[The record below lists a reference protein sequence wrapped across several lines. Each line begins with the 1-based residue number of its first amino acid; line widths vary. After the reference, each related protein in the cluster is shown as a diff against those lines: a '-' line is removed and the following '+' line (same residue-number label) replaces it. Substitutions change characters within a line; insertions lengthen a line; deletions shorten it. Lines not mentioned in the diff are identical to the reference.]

1 MIPKIIQNSMRH
13 FTATAAVILSLAC
26 MFSCKKEKG
35 GGDTL
40 EKIYFVD
47 PASASMVLTQGQTG
61 YIMYATVPESAAATA
76 VMEWSSSDTN
86 IAEVF
91 NGQVTAIAPGN
102 TVITVKC
109 GNVSATLDVQVV
121 PIPVTSFNVPKS
133 MNAYMD
139 MPTPIKLTVE
149 PAEANAASLE
159 WKSDN
164 PEIAEVVIESGKAFV
179 NAKKEGGCKITVTP
193 YNNSEASQ
201 QIAVTVY
208 PAIFKLMRRSISGES
223 GYVEILNDDSFDI
236 TDIGMPTY
244 EGMRY
249 IEMIRLDGG
258 ELLDSSVE
266 VNNENSGIVS
276 ITKHKRSESK
286 IILNAEEKSE
296 VGATKI
302 SVSLKDDDNV
312 YTKTFTITRQKHDF
326 TSDTKICRIYTETP
340 VNDVEEMAREA
351 ILAVQMFPAVNAVW
365 TSSNES
371 VAKVAPLTV
380 DGTGFSPMAEIR
392 TFGEYGSAEI
402 TATDESGEHTRK
414 FTVRVSKASFPAGT
428 KICIRVDGH
437 IEPVGESTTIRAS
450 YDGRNDEAFGLM
462 DASGNYLSTFTNFKW
477 TIESPSCEC
486 SLTPVGASGVV
497 IAPISTTTF
506 SGSKTA
512 TLVCTDDAGNR
523 LTHKI
528 FIDSPNA
535 FRGVENLRVTVDGK
549 SYTGNAK
556 VDIGKTATIDIA
568 KLTYGSSYDGLKW
581 ENVGVLGSVYG
592 RTKLNNNSSGSLM
605 SIEFTPNRKMEA
617 MPISVEDEI
626 GQVRKIYISSAK
638 FHFPD
643 GAKLYYSYTAVN
655 PTNSGWKE
663 ATSGVL
669 LRPNIST
676 NIKIATSETG
686 APVVDKAY
694 YYQVWASAIEKSKKN
709 QYVNEFSPLYNED
722 YNVFSVFVN
731 GYPPRDDAPEPY
743 GITVKDDY
751 GTSLYNQFY
760 IHELVKFDS
769 STEFFVWAS
778 LGGAGRGYS
787 VKYDKGKDKRLYVD
801 VDPPSSGKI
810 PEVRITWTLSYNAGY
825 YIFPEARIT
834 NSVGEQSEYSMYHV
848 RQVKFNPVS
857 STASSPTKVVLF
869 DDYGNTK
876 TIYISY
882 NIKN

>member
-1 MIPKIIQNSMRH
+1 MIPKIIQNPMRR
-13 FTATAAVILSLAC
+13 FTAAVAVLLSLAC
-26 MFSCKKEKG
+26 AFSCKKEKG

-47 PASASMVLTQGQTG
+47 PASASMVLSQGQTG

-121 PIPVTSFNVPKS
+121 PIPVTSFSVPKTMS
-133 MNAYMD
+133 AYMD

-149 PAEANAASLE
+149 PAKANAASLE

-193 YNNSEASQ
+193 YNNSDASQ
-201 QIAVTVY
+201 QIEVTVY

-244 EGMRY
+244 EGIRC
-249 IEMIRLDGG
+249 IEMIRLDGSS
-258 ELLDSSVE
+258 LLESSVE

-276 ITKHKRSESK
+276 ITKRQRSESK
-286 IILNAEEKSE
+286 VLLNVEEKSE
-296 VGATKI
+296 VGATKV
-302 SVSLKDDDNV
+302 SVSLKEDDNV

-326 TSDTKICRIYTETP
+326 TSDTRICRIYTETP
-340 VNDVEEMAREA
+340 VNDVEEMARNATME
-351 ILAVQMFPAVNAVW
+351 VQMFPAVNAVW

-371 VAKVAPLTV
+371 VAKVVPATS

-428 KICIRVDGH
+428 KICIRVGGK

-462 DASGNYLSTFTNFKW
+462 DASGNYLTTFTNFKW

-486 SLTPVGASGVV
+486 SLTPVDASGVV
-497 IAPISTTTF
+497 VAPISTTTF

-512 TLVCTDDAGNR
+512 TLVCTDDAGNQ
-523 LTHKI
+523 LKHKI
-528 FIDSPNA
+528 IIYSPIAFGRNA
-535 FRGVENLRVTVDGK
+535 LGAKVNSQMFYED
-549 SYTGNAK
+549 AK
-556 VDIGKTATIDIA
+556 VDSGNKAVVA
-568 KLTYGSSYDGLKW
+568 LYGNKKVPVTLAGLKW
-581 ENVGVLGSVYG
+581 SGLEKLNSYGSVNISA
-592 RTKLNNNSSGSLM
+592 NNANTIISYF
-605 SIEFTPNRKMEA
+605 EFTPNKKMESVT
-617 MPISVEDEI
+617 ITVEDEI
-626 GQVRKIYISSAK
+626 GQEQTLRIQSAA

-643 GAKLYYSYTAVN
+643 GAK
-655 PTNSGWKE
+655 
-663 ATSGVL
+663 
-669 LRPNIST
+669 
-676 NIKIATSETG
+676 
-686 APVVDKAY
+686 
-694 YYQVWASAIEKSKKN
+694 
-709 QYVNEFSPLYNED
+709 
-722 YNVFSVFVN
+722 
-731 GYPPRDDAPEPY
+731 
-743 GITVKDDY
+743 
-751 GTSLYNQFY
+751 
-760 IHELVKFDS
+760 
-769 STEFFVWAS
+769 
-778 LGGAGRGYS
+778 
-787 VKYDKGKDKRLYVD
+787 
-801 VDPPSSGKI
+801 
-810 PEVRITWTLSYNAGY
+810 
-825 YIFPEARIT
+825 
-834 NSVGEQSEYSMYHV
+834 
-848 RQVKFNPVS
+848 
-857 STASSPTKVVLF
+857 
-869 DDYGNTK
+869 
-876 TIYISY
+876 IYISY
-882 NIKN
+882 NKSTWSTSDDCLFFNNGNTYFRVGTSATDFVESGSPVKWSCVKTYPKLNYSSTLRALPGRDASIYALSPTSYPKDYANDDYTLVAKDAYGTEIESRFKVKKFMDFNDGCWFRLDYKANEPSLSYKFGDGKDVYVTLPSNSSYRVGMTCCPNEKGNTVYINRAEIIDFEKGSVSMRTEKPAFNVKATIKSDEYARITLYDDYGNKKAFYIKHK

>member
-1 MIPKIIQNSMRH
+1 MIPKIIQNPMRY
-13 FTATAAVILSLAC
+13 FTSAVAVLLSLAC
-26 MFSCKKEKG
+26 AFSCKKEKG

-47 PASASMVLTQGQTG
+47 PASASMVLSQGQTG

-121 PIPVTSFNVPKS
+121 PIPVTNFSVPKTMS
-133 MNAYMD
+133 AYMD

-149 PAEANAASLE
+149 PAKANAASLE

-201 QIAVTVY
+201 QISVTVY

-223 GYVEILNDDSFDI
+223 SYVEILNDDSFDI
-236 TDIGMPTY
+236 TDIGMPY
-244 EGMRY
+244 EGIRC
-249 IEMIRLDGG
+249 IEMIRLDGS
-258 ELLDSSVE
+258 ELLESSVE

-276 ITKHKRSESK
+276 ITKRQRSDSK
-286 IILNAEEKSE
+286 VLLNVEEKSE
-296 VGATKI
+296 VGATKV
-302 SVSLKDDDNV
+302 SVSLKEDDNV

-340 VNDVEEMAREA
+340 VNDVEEMARNATME
-351 ILAVQMFPAVNAVW
+351 VQMFPAVNAVW

-371 VAKVAPLTV
+371 VAKVVPATS
-380 DGTGFSPMAEIR
+380 DGTGFSPMAEIQ

-428 KICIRVDGH
+428 KICIRVGGK

-497 IAPISTTTF
+497 VAPISTTTF

-528 FIDSPNA
+528 IIASPNA
-535 FRGVENLRVTVDGK
+535 FSGVHNLRVTVDGK
-549 SYTGNAK
+549 SYTSNAK

-568 KLTYGSSYDGLKW
+568 KLTFDSSYDGLKW
-581 ENVGVLGSVYG
+581 ENVGVLGDVYG
-592 RTKLNNNSSGSLM
+592 TTKLNNNSSGSLM

-626 GQVRKIYISSAK
+626 GQVKKIYVSSAEFQFPEGAKIYISYYKSTWSTSDDCLFFNNGNTYFRVGTSATDFVKSGSPVKWSCVKTYPKLNYSSTLRALPGGDASIYALSPTSYPNDYRTDEYTLVAKDAYGTEIESRFKVKK
-638 FHFPD
+638 FMNFNDGIWFRLSYYVPGSQGAVAKGWNYKFESGKD
-643 GAKLYYSYTAVN
+643 TYVTLPKGAYNYVDMDCCPYEYGNCVYVSRAEIIDFENGSVGTRTIKPALGAK
-655 PTNSGWKE
+655 
-663 ATSGVL
+663 ATT
-669 LRPNIST
+669 IS
-676 NIKIATSETG
+676 E
-686 APVVDKAY
+686 
-694 YYQVWASAIEKSKKN
+694 
-709 QYVNEFSPLYNED
+709 QY
-722 YNVFSVFVN
+722 
-731 GYPPRDDAPEPY
+731 
-743 GITVKDDY
+743 
-751 GTSLYNQFY
+751 
-760 IHELVKFDS
+760 
-769 STEFFVWAS
+769 
-778 LGGAGRGYS
+778 
-787 VKYDKGKDKRLYVD
+787 
-801 VDPPSSGKI
+801 
-810 PEVRITWTLSYNAGY
+810 
-825 YIFPEARIT
+825 ARIT
-834 NSVGEQSEYSMYHV
+834 LY
-848 RQVKFNPVS
+848 
-857 STASSPTKVVLF
+857 
-869 DDYGNTK
+869 DDYGNK
-876 TIYISY
+876 KAFY
-882 NIKN
+882 IKNK

>member
-1 MIPKIIQNSMRH
+1 MRH

-121 PIPVTSFNVPKS
+121 PIPVTSFSVPKS

-139 MPTPIKLTVE
+139 MPTPVKLTLE

-414 FTVRVSKASFPAGT
+414 FTVKVSKASFPAGT
-428 KICIRVDGH
+428 KIGTRVGGKLV
-437 IEPVGESTTIRAS
+437 PVGESTTLRAS
-450 YDGRNDEAFGLM
+450 YDGRNDAGFGLM
-462 DASGNYLSTFTNFKW
+462 DASGNYLTTFTNFKW
-477 TIESPSCEC
+477 TIESLSCEC
-486 SLTPVGASGVV
+486 RLSTVGASGVV
-497 IAPISTTTF
+497 VAPISTTTF

-528 FIDSPNA
+528 IIASPNA
-535 FRGVENLRVTVDGK
+535 FSGVQNLRVTVDGK
-549 SYTGNAK
+549 SYTSNAK

-568 KLTYGSSYDGLKW
+568 KLTFDSSYDGLKW

-592 RTKLNNNSSGSLM
+592 TTKLNNNSSGSLK

-626 GQVRKIYISSAK
+626 GQVRKIYITSAE
-638 FHFPD
+638 FQFPE
-643 GAKLYYSYTAVN
+643 GAKIYMSYNKSTWNTSNDFLFFNNGSTYFRVGTSATDFVKSGSPVEWSRVKTYPKLN
-655 PTNSGWKE
+655 YNSTFRVLPSGDASIYALSPTKYPSDYDDDDYTMVAKDAYGTEVSARFKVKKFMNFNDGIWF
-663 ATSGVL
+663 
-669 LRPNIST
+669 RIS
-676 NIKIATSETG
+676 
-686 APVVDKAY
+686 Y
-694 YYQVWASAIEKSKKN
+694 
-709 QYVNEFSPLYNED
+709 YVNEPYYDENGGYHSSKMKSSKYKFESGIDKYLTLPKNLSSYDATVDCCPYENAYGNAVYINRAEISDFKNGSISTRTEKPAFSP
-722 YNVFSVFVN
+722 
-731 GYPPRDDAPEPY
+731 
-743 GITVKDDY
+743 TVTTISEQY
-751 GTSLYNQFY
+751 
-760 IHELVKFDS
+760 
-769 STEFFVWAS
+769 
-778 LGGAGRGYS
+778 
-787 VKYDKGKDKRLYVD
+787 
-801 VDPPSSGKI
+801 
-810 PEVRITWTLSYNAGY
+810 
-825 YIFPEARIT
+825 ARIT
-834 NSVGEQSEYSMYHV
+834 LY
-848 RQVKFNPVS
+848 
-857 STASSPTKVVLF
+857 
-869 DDYGNTK
+869 DDYGNK
-876 TIYISY
+876 KAFYI
-882 NIKN
+882 KRK

>member
-1 MIPKIIQNSMRH
+1 MRR
-13 FTATAAVILSLAC
+13 FTAAVAVLLSLAC
-26 MFSCKKEKG
+26 AFSCKKEKG

-47 PASASMVLTQGQTG
+47 PASASMVLSQGQTG

-121 PIPVTSFNVPKS
+121 PIPVTNFSVPKS

-201 QIAVTVY
+201 QISVTVY

-223 GYVEILNDDSFDI
+223 SYVEILNDDSFDI
-236 TDIGMPTY
+236 TDIGMPY
-244 EGMRY
+244 EGIRC
-249 IEMIRLDGG
+249 IEMIRLDGS
-258 ELLDSSVE
+258 ELLESSVE

-276 ITKHKRSESK
+276 ITKRQCSESK
-286 IILNAEEKSE
+286 VLLNVEEKSE
-296 VGATKI
+296 VGATKV
-302 SVSLKDDDNV
+302 SVSLKEDDNV

-340 VNDVEEMAREA
+340 VNDVEEMARNATME
-351 ILAVQMFPAVNAVW
+351 VQMFPAVNAVW

-371 VAKVAPLTV
+371 VAKVVPATS
-380 DGTGFSPMAEIR
+380 DGTGFSPMAEIQ

-428 KICIRVDGH
+428 KISTRVNNNYV
-437 IEPVGESTTIRAS
+437 PVGESTTIRAS
-450 YDGRNDEAFGLM
+450 YDGRNAGGFGLLE
-462 DASGNYLSTFTNFKW
+462 ASGNPSTFSNIKW

-486 SLTPVGASGVV
+486 RLTQVGANGV
-497 IAPISTTTF
+497 IIRPISKTTF

-535 FRGVENLRVTVDGK
+535 FSGVHNLRVTVDGK

-568 KLTYGSSYDGLKW
+568 KFTFDSSYDGLKW

-592 RTKLNNNSSGSLM
+592 TTKLNNNSSGSLM

-626 GQVRKIYISSAK
+626 GQVRKIYITSAE
-638 FHFPD
+638 FQFPE
-643 GAKLYYSYTAVN
+643 GAK
-655 PTNSGWKE
+655 
-663 ATSGVL
+663 
-669 LRPNIST
+669 
-676 NIKIATSETG
+676 
-686 APVVDKAY
+686 
-694 YYQVWASAIEKSKKN
+694 
-709 QYVNEFSPLYNED
+709 
-722 YNVFSVFVN
+722 
-731 GYPPRDDAPEPY
+731 
-743 GITVKDDY
+743 
-751 GTSLYNQFY
+751 
-760 IHELVKFDS
+760 
-769 STEFFVWAS
+769 
-778 LGGAGRGYS
+778 
-787 VKYDKGKDKRLYVD
+787 
-801 VDPPSSGKI
+801 
-810 PEVRITWTLSYNAGY
+810 
-825 YIFPEARIT
+825 
-834 NSVGEQSEYSMYHV
+834 
-848 RQVKFNPVS
+848 
-857 STASSPTKVVLF
+857 
-869 DDYGNTK
+869 
-876 TIYISY
+876 IYISY
-882 NIKN
+882 YKSTWSTSDDKPFFNNGSTYFRVGTSATDFVKSGSPVKWSYAKTYPKSYNSTFRALPEGDASIYALSPTSYPKDYYDDNYTLVAKDAYGTEVSARFIVKKFMNFNDGIWFRLSYYVRGSNGERVWKGKNYKFESGKDVYLTLPKDAYNYVDIDCCPYEYGNSVYVSRAEIVDFENGSVGTQTIPLATHVKVSVLHLIISKL

>member
-1 MIPKIIQNSMRH
+1 
-13 FTATAAVILSLAC
+13 
-26 MFSCKKEKG
+26 
-35 GGDTL
+35 
-40 EKIYFVD
+40 
-47 PASASMVLTQGQTG
+47 
-61 YIMYATVPESAAATA
+61 
-76 VMEWSSSDTN
+76 MEWSSDDPS
-86 IAEVF
+86 IADVI
-91 NGQVTAIAPGN
+91 NGLVTAIAPGN
-102 TVITVKC
+102 TVITAKC
-109 GNVSATLDVQVV
+109 GNVTASVDVQVV
-121 PIPVTSFNVPKS
+121 PIPVTSFSVPKTMS
-133 MNAYMD
+133 AYMD
-139 MPTPIKLTVE
+139 MPVQIKLTLQPE
-149 PAEANAASLE
+149 EANAASLE

-164 PEIAEVVIESGKAFV
+164 PEIAVVVIEDGKAFV
-179 NAKKEGGCKITVTP
+179 NAKKEGGCKISVSP
-193 YNNSEASQ
+193 YGRSDESKE
-201 QIAVTVY
+201 IAVTVY
-208 PAIFKLMRRSISGES
+208 PAAFKLMRRTISGES
-223 GYVEILNDDSFDI
+223 GYVEIPNDDSFDI

-249 IEMIRLDGG
+249 IEMIRVDGG

-266 VNNENSGIVS
+266 VYNENPGIVS

-302 SVSLKDDDNV
+302 SVSLKEDDNV
-312 YTKTFTITRQKHDF
+312 YTKSFTITRQKHDF

-414 FTVRVSKASFPAGT
+414 FTVKVSKASFPAGT
-428 KICIRVDGH
+428 KICIRVGGK

-535 FRGVENLRVTVDGK
+535 FSGVQNLRVTVNGK
-549 SYTGNAK
+549 SYTNDAK
-556 VDIGKTATIDIA
+556 VDIGKTATIDITKA
-568 KLTYGSSYDGLKW
+568 SYDSFFDGLKW
-581 ENVGVLGSVYG
+581 ENVGVLGGVYG
-592 RTKLNNNSSGSLM
+592 TTKLNNNSSGSLM

-626 GQVRKIYISSAK
+626 GQVKKIYISSAK

-643 GAKLYYSYTAVN
+643 GAKIYISYDKSKWNTLDERVFLN
-655 PTNSGWKE
+655 NGQNYFRVGTS
-663 ATSGVL
+663 ATDFVKSDTPVEWSK
-669 LRPNIST
+669 NQSTST
-676 NIKIATSETG
+676 NYNGSFRALPSGDVST
-686 APVVDKAY
+686 Y
-694 YYQVWASAIEKSKKN
+694 AI
-709 QYVNEFSPLYNED
+709 SP
-722 YNVFSVFVN
+722 N
-731 GYPPRDDAPEPY
+731 GYPNDYQAVY
-743 GITVKDDY
+743 YFLSAKDDY
-751 GTSLYNQFY
+751 GTVVSS
-760 IHELVKFDS
+760 KFVLRKFMNFNDGIW
-769 STEFFVWAS
+769 FRLQYAY
-778 LGGAGRGYS
+778 RD
-787 VKYDKGKDKRLYVD
+787 KYTIKYKTLTYKFESGKDKYVELPYND
-801 VDPPSSGKI
+801 YHTVRSSCSPSESGNSAYYNHAEIMDFDELPYSFRTEK
-810 PEVRITWTLSYNAGY
+810 PACDSRVWTIKEQY
-825 YIFPEARIT
+825 ARIT
-834 NSVGEQSEYSMYHV
+834 FY
-848 RQVKFNPVS
+848 
-857 STASSPTKVVLF
+857 
-869 DDYGNTK
+869 DDYGNK
-876 TIYISY
+876 KAFYI
-882 NIKN
+882 KRK

>member
-1 MIPKIIQNSMRH
+1 MIPKIIQNPMRR
-13 FTATAAVILSLAC
+13 FTAAVAVLLSLAC
-26 MFSCKKEKG
+26 AFSCKKEKG

-47 PASASMVLTQGQTG
+47 PASASMVLSQGQTG

-121 PIPVTSFNVPKS
+121 PIPVTNFSVPKS

-201 QIAVTVY
+201 QISVTVY
-208 PAIFKLMRRSISGES
+208 PAIFKLMRQSISGES

-276 ITKHKRSESK
+276 ITKHKRSENK
-286 IILNAEEKSE
+286 IILNAEEKYE
-296 VGATKI
+296 VGATKV
-302 SVSLKDDDNV
+302 SVSLKEDDNV

-340 VNDVEEMAREA
+340 VNDVEEMARNATME
-351 ILAVQMFPAVNAVW
+351 VQMFPAVNAVW

-371 VAKVAPLTV
+371 VAKVVPATS

-428 KICIRVDGH
+428 KISTRVNNNYV
-437 IEPVGESTTIRAS
+437 PVGESTTIRAS
-450 YDGRNDEAFGLM
+450 YDGRNAGGFGLLE
-462 DASGNYLSTFTNFKW
+462 ASGNPSAFSNIKW

-486 SLTPVGASGVV
+486 RLTQVGANGV
-497 IAPISTTTF
+497 IIRPISKTTF

-512 TLVCTDDAGNR
+512 TLVCTDDAGNQ
-523 LTHKI
+523 LKHKI
-528 FIDSPNA
+528 IIYSPIAFGRNA
-535 FRGVENLRVTVDGK
+535 LGAKVNSEMFYED
-549 SYTGNAK
+549 AK
-556 VDIGKTATIDIA
+556 VDIGNKAVVALYGNKKVPVTLAGVKWSGLE
-568 KLTYGSSYDGLKW
+568 KLNSYGSVNISTNSTNTISYF
-581 ENVGVLGSVYG
+581 
-592 RTKLNNNSSGSLM
+592 
-605 SIEFTPNRKMEA
+605 EFTPNQKMESVT
-617 MPISVEDEI
+617 ITVEDEI
-626 GQVRKIYISSAK
+626 GQEQTLRIQSAA
-638 FHFPD
+638 FHFPK
-643 GAKLYYSYTAVN
+643 GAKLYYSYGNVD
-655 PTNSGWKE
+655 PTGGYWAE
-663 ATSGVL
+663 VL
-669 LRPNIST
+669 DGMPLKNDAGT
-676 NIKIATSETG
+676 YLKIATSAEG
-686 APVVDKAY
+686 KPIVDKAY
-694 YYQVWASAIEKSKKN
+694 WDQIWASAIEKSKN
-709 QYVNEFSPLYNED
+709 HSYIGEFDDIRINMLRPWNIFG
-722 YNVFSVFVN
+722 VFTKK
-731 GYPPRDDAPEPY
+731 YPTKYQEPEY
-743 GITVKDDY
+743 YSIEAKDDY
-751 GTSLYNQFY
+751 GTALSAGFY
-760 IHELVKFDS
+760 IREWVEFKSEDRFQIYMKKTSTYIKYGDGSAVHDDIPDSQLFSDGSIIVKLNFDGNAYR
-769 STEFFVWAS
+769 F
-778 LGGAGRGYS
+778 
-787 VKYDKGKDKRLYVD
+787 
-801 VDPPSSGKI
+801 P
-810 PEVRITWTLSYNAGY
+810 RI
-825 YIFPEARIT
+825 IVT
-834 NSVGEQSEYSMYHV
+834 NSAKQDHPHEYYLYHANFVRVYPTSSNVGTRLIFS
-848 RQVKFNPVS
+848 
-857 STASSPTKVVLF
+857 
-869 DDYGNTK
+869 DDFGNMK
-876 TIYISY
+876 TITFKLY
-882 NIKN
+882 

>member
-1 MIPKIIQNSMRH
+1 MIPKIIQNPMRY
-13 FTATAAVILSLAC
+13 FTSAVAVLLSLAC
-26 MFSCKKEKG
+26 AFSCKKEKG

-47 PASASMVLTQGQTG
+47 PASASMVLSQGQTG

-121 PIPVTSFNVPKS
+121 PIPVTNFSVPKTMS
-133 MNAYMD
+133 AYMD

-149 PAEANAASLE
+149 PAKANAASLE

-179 NAKKEGGCKITVTP
+179 NAKKEGGCKISVTP
-193 YNNSEASQ
+193 YNNSDASQ
-201 QIAVTVY
+201 KIEVTVY

-236 TDIGMPTY
+236 TDIGMPS
-244 EGMRY
+244 EDGKRS
-249 IEMIRLDGG
+249 IEMIRVDGSS
-258 ELLDSSVE
+258 LLESSVE

-276 ITKHKRSESK
+276 ITKRQRSESK
-286 IILNAEEKSE
+286 VLLNVEEKSE
-296 VGATKI
+296 VGATKV
-302 SVSLKDDDNV
+302 SVSLKEDDNV

-340 VNDVEEMAREA
+340 VNDVEEMARNATME
-351 ILAVQMFPAVNAVW
+351 VQMFPAVNAVW

-371 VAKVAPLTV
+371 VAKVVPATS
-380 DGTGFSPMAEIR
+380 DGTGFSPMAEIQ

-402 TATDESGEHTRK
+402 TATDESGKNTRK

-428 KICIRVDGH
+428 KICIRVGGK

-486 SLTPVGASGVV
+486 RLATAGASGVV
-497 IAPISTTTF
+497 VTPISNTTF

-535 FRGVENLRVTVDGK
+535 FSGVQNLRVIVDGK
-549 SYTGNAK
+549 SYTSNAK
-556 VDIGKTATIDIA
+556 VDFGKTATIDIT
-568 KLTYGSSYDGLKW
+568 KVSYDSFYDGLKW

-592 RTKLNNNSSGSLM
+592 TTKQNNNSSGSLT

-626 GQVRKIYISSAK
+626 GQVRKIYISSAEFQFPEGAK
-638 FHFPD
+638 IYISYYKSTWSTSDDCLFFNNGNTYFRVGTSATDFVKSGSPVKWSCVKTYPKLNYSSTLRALPD
-643 GAKLYYSYTAVN
+643 GDASIYALSPTSYPNDYRTDEYTLVAK
-655 PTNSGWKE
+655 
-663 ATSGVL
+663 
-669 LRPNIST
+669 
-676 NIKIATSETG
+676 
-686 APVVDKAY
+686 
-694 YYQVWASAIEKSKKN
+694 
-709 QYVNEFSPLYNED
+709 
-722 YNVFSVFVN
+722 
-731 GYPPRDDAPEPY
+731 DA
-743 GITVKDDY
+743 Y
-751 GTSLYNQFY
+751 GTEIESRFK
-760 IHELVKFDS
+760 VKKFMNFNDGIWFRLS
-769 STEFFVWAS
+769 YYVPGSK
-778 LGGAGRGYS
+778 GAVAKGWNYKFES
-787 VKYDKGKDKRLYVD
+787 GKDTYVTLPKGAYNYVD
-801 VDPPSSGKI
+801 MDCCPYEYGNCVYVSRAEIIDFENGSVGTRTIKPALGAKATTIS
-810 PEVRITWTLSYNAGY
+810 EQY
-825 YIFPEARIT
+825 ARIT
-834 NSVGEQSEYSMYHV
+834 LY
-848 RQVKFNPVS
+848 
-857 STASSPTKVVLF
+857 
-869 DDYGNTK
+869 DDYGNK
-876 TIYISY
+876 KAFY
-882 NIKN
+882 IKNK

>member
-1 MIPKIIQNSMRH
+1 MRR
-13 FTATAAVILSLAC
+13 FTAAVAVLLSLAC
-26 MFSCKKEKG
+26 AFSCKKEKG
-35 GGDTL
+35 GGDAL

-47 PASASMVLTQGQTG
+47 PASASMVLSQGQTG

-121 PIPVTSFNVPKS
+121 PIPVTSFSVPKS

-179 NAKKEGGCKITVTP
+179 NAKKEGGCKISVTP
-193 YNNSEASQ
+193 YNSSDASQ
-201 QIAVTVY
+201 KIEVTVY
-208 PAIFKLMRRSISGES
+208 PAIFKLMRRSISDES

-296 VGATKI
+296 VGATKV
-302 SVSLKDDDNV
+302 SVSLKEDDNV
-312 YTKTFTITRQKHDF
+312 YTKTFTLTRQKHDF

-340 VNDVEEMAREA
+340 VNDVEEMARNATME
-351 ILAVQMFPAVNAVW
+351 VQMFPAVNAVW

-371 VAKVAPLTV
+371 VAKVVPATS

-428 KICIRVDGH
+428 KIGIRVNGK

-462 DASGNYLSTFTNFKW
+462 DASGNYLTTFTNFKW

-486 SLTPVGASGVV
+486 SLTSVGASGVV
-497 IAPISTTTF
+497 VTPISTTTF

-535 FRGVENLRVTVDGK
+535 FSGVHNLRVTVDGK
-549 SYTGNAK
+549 SYTSNAK
-556 VDIGKTATIDIA
+556 VDFGKTATIDIA
-568 KLTYGSSYDGLKW
+568 KLTFDSSYDGLKW

-592 RTKLNNNSSGSLM
+592 TTKLNNNSSGSLK
-605 SIEFTPNRKMEA
+605 SIEFTPNCKMEA

-626 GQVRKIYISSAK
+626 GQVRKIYISSAE
-638 FHFPD
+638 FQFPE
-643 GAKLYYSYTAVN
+643 GAKIYISYYKSTWSTSDDCVFFNNGSTYFRVGTSATDFVKSGLPVEWSCVKCW
-655 PTNSGWKE
+655 PTSNYGSK
-663 ATSGVL
+663 
-669 LRPNIST
+669 LRVSP
-676 NIKIATSETG
+676 SE
-686 APVVDKAY
+686 D
-694 YYQVWASAIEKSKKN
+694 AS
-709 QYVNEFSPLYNED
+709 QYVLSPVAY
-722 YNVFSVFVN
+722 
-731 GYPPRDDAPEPY
+731 A
-743 GITVKDDY
+743 DDY
-751 GTSLYNQFY
+751 KADEYIVIAKDAYGTEVRSPFMLKKFMNFNKAVWVRLRYYDNGTQKHVTSTY
-760 IHELVKFDS
+760 TFDS
-769 STEFFVWAS
+769 
-778 LGGAGRGYS
+778 
-787 VKYDKGKDKRLYVD
+787 GKDVYKTLPAKATNLVVLECSPYENGNTVYVNSAEIID
-801 VDPPSSGKI
+801 FKNGSVGTRTKKPAFREEVTIKSG
-810 PEVRITWTLSYNAGY
+810 EY
-825 YIFPEARIT
+825 ARIT
-834 NSVGEQSEYSMYHV
+834 FY
-848 RQVKFNPVS
+848 
-857 STASSPTKVVLF
+857 
-869 DDYGNTK
+869 DDYGNK
-876 TIYISY
+876 KAFYI
-882 NIKN
+882 KKK

>member
-1 MIPKIIQNSMRH
+1 MIPKIIQNPMRR
-13 FTATAAVILSLAC
+13 FTAAVAVLLSLAC
-26 MFSCKKEKG
+26 AFSCKKEKG

-47 PASASMVLTQGQTG
+47 PASASMVLSQGQTG

-121 PIPVTSFNVPKS
+121 PIPVTNFSVPKS

-193 YNNSEASQ
+193 YNNSDASQ
-201 QIAVTVY
+201 KIEVTVY

-223 GYVEILNDDSFDI
+223 SYVEILNDDSFDI

-286 IILNAEEKSE
+286 ILLNAEEKSE
-296 VGATKI
+296 VGATKV
-302 SVSLKDDDNV
+302 SVSLKEDDNV

-371 VAKVAPLTV
+371 VAKVAPLTS

-428 KICIRVDGH
+428 KISTRVNNNYV
-437 IEPVGESTTIRAS
+437 PVGESTTIRAS
-450 YDGRNDEAFGLM
+450 YDGRNAGGFGLLE
-462 DASGNYLSTFTNFKW
+462 ASGNPSTFSNIKW

-486 SLTPVGASGVV
+486 RLTQVGANGV
-497 IAPISTTTF
+497 IIRPISTTAF

-535 FRGVENLRVTVDGK
+535 FSGAQNLRVTVDGK
-549 SYTGNAK
+549 SYTSNAK

-568 KLTYGSSYDGLKW
+568 KLTFDSSYDGLKW

-592 RTKLNNNSSGSLM
+592 TTKLNNNSSGSLM

-626 GQVRKIYISSAK
+626 GQVRKIYITSAE
-638 FHFPD
+638 FQFPE
-643 GAKLYYSYTAVN
+643 GAKIYISYYKSTWSTSDDKPFFNNGSTYFRVGTSATDFVKSGSPVKWSYAKTYPKSYNSTFRALPEGDASIYALS
-655 PTNSGWKE
+655 PTSYPKDYYDDNYTLVAKDAYGTEVSARFIVKKFMNFNDGIWFRLSYYVRGSNGERVWKGKNYKFESGKDVYLTLPKDAYNYVDIDCCPYEYGNSVYVSRAEIVDFENGSVGTRTKIP
-663 ATSGVL
+663 AFGA
-669 LRPNIST
+669 
-676 NIKIATSETG
+676 IATTISE
-686 APVVDKAY
+686 
-694 YYQVWASAIEKSKKN
+694 
-709 QYVNEFSPLYNED
+709 QY
-722 YNVFSVFVN
+722 
-731 GYPPRDDAPEPY
+731 
-743 GITVKDDY
+743 
-751 GTSLYNQFY
+751 
-760 IHELVKFDS
+760 
-769 STEFFVWAS
+769 
-778 LGGAGRGYS
+778 
-787 VKYDKGKDKRLYVD
+787 
-801 VDPPSSGKI
+801 
-810 PEVRITWTLSYNAGY
+810 
-825 YIFPEARIT
+825 ARIT
-834 NSVGEQSEYSMYHV
+834 LY
-848 RQVKFNPVS
+848 
-857 STASSPTKVVLF
+857 
-869 DDYGNTK
+869 DDYGNK
-876 TIYISY
+876 KAFY
-882 NIKN
+882 IKNK

>member
-1 MIPKIIQNSMRH
+1 MIPKIIQNPMRR
-13 FTATAAVILSLAC
+13 FTAAVAVLLSLAC
-26 MFSCKKEKG
+26 AFSCKKEKG
-35 GGDTL
+35 GEDTL

-47 PASASMVLTQGQTG
+47 PASASMVLSQGQTG

-121 PIPVTSFNVPKS
+121 PIPVTNFSVPKS

-208 PAIFKLMRRSISGES
+208 PAIFKLMRKSISGES
-223 GYVEILNDDSFDI
+223 SYVEILNDDSFDI
-236 TDIGMPTY
+236 TDIGMPY
-244 EGMRY
+244 EGIRC
-249 IEMIRLDGG
+249 IEMIRLDGDK
-258 ELLDSSVE
+258 LLESSVE

-276 ITKHKRSESK
+276 ITKRQRSESK
-286 IILNAEEKSE
+286 VLLNVEEKSE
-296 VGATKI
+296 VGATKV
-302 SVSLKDDDNV
+302 SVSLKEDDNV

-340 VNDVEEMAREA
+340 VNDVEEMARNATME
-351 ILAVQMFPAVNAVW
+351 VQMFPAVNAVW

-371 VAKVAPLTV
+371 VAKVVPATS

-414 FTVRVSKASFPAGT
+414 FTVKVSKASFPAGT
-428 KICIRVDGH
+428 KICIRVNGK

-450 YDGRNDEAFGLM
+450 YDGRNAGGFGLLE
-462 DASGNYLSTFTNFKW
+462 ASGNPSTFSNIKW

-486 SLTPVGASGVV
+486 RLTQVGANGV
-497 IAPISTTTF
+497 IIRPISKTTF

-535 FRGVENLRVTVDGK
+535 FSGVHNLRVTVDGK

-556 VDIGKTATIDIA
+556 VDFGKTATIDIA
-568 KLTYGSSYDGLKW
+568 KLTFDSSYDGLKW

-592 RTKLNNNSSGSLM
+592 TTKLNNNSSGSLK

-626 GQVRKIYISSAK
+626 GQVRKIYITSAE
-638 FHFPD
+638 FQFPE
-643 GAKLYYSYTAVN
+643 GAKIYISYYKSTWSTSDDKPFFNNGSTYFRVGTSATDFVKSGSPVKWSYAKTYPKSNYNSTFRALPEGDASIYALS
-655 PTNSGWKE
+655 PTSYSNDYKADDYTLVAKDAYGTEIESRFIVKKFMNFNDGIWFRLSYYVRGSNGERVWKGKNYKFESGKDIYLTLPKDAYNYVDIDCCPYEYGNSVYVSRAEIVDFENGSVGTRTKKP
-663 ATSGVL
+663 AFGA
-669 LRPNIST
+669 
-676 NIKIATSETG
+676 IATTISE
-686 APVVDKAY
+686 
-694 YYQVWASAIEKSKKN
+694 
-709 QYVNEFSPLYNED
+709 QY
-722 YNVFSVFVN
+722 
-731 GYPPRDDAPEPY
+731 
-743 GITVKDDY
+743 
-751 GTSLYNQFY
+751 
-760 IHELVKFDS
+760 
-769 STEFFVWAS
+769 
-778 LGGAGRGYS
+778 
-787 VKYDKGKDKRLYVD
+787 
-801 VDPPSSGKI
+801 
-810 PEVRITWTLSYNAGY
+810 
-825 YIFPEARIT
+825 ARIT
-834 NSVGEQSEYSMYHV
+834 LY
-848 RQVKFNPVS
+848 
-857 STASSPTKVVLF
+857 
-869 DDYGNTK
+869 DDYGNK
-876 TIYISY
+876 KAFY
-882 NIKN
+882 IKNK